1 MTIRAGKGIITIS
14 AYGST
19 EVTHINKQKFL
30 AELGRL
36 LTFMYEEDRV
46 RALDLY
52 SKIFDDVGNDTATL
66 QLLVPPT
73 RQAVNLARAYDGR
86 DRSLQN
92 YGEDV
97 PAYIEVIEDLRRQA
111 SDIAPA
117 LPKVD
122 DDQISLFEEPDVAET
137 VFDDLDDIA
146 PTRLEEG
153 RPADAVPEHF
163 DRFPDEDKSDEP
175 IPRAYPLEVPAEE
188 EKKKPERD
196 DFSDAVEAF
205 LKDYTLQDKSN
216 RDELPYP
223 ARFTDAPEEP
233 LPAREPLAPQIIDK
247 RDEDRPD
254 PPKRRSAEA
263 RPAKQEWSDAK
274 VLLNDL
280 PPLTEK
286 KANIPLLIL
295 FILIA
300 VPVSLACI
308 ALLLVPALL
317 LLGLA
322 VAAFCSGISG
332 LIAAFTSFSVF
343 FFFFLVFG
351 LSLSLS
357 AIGLLLFW
365 LFLWMLVGVIPGF
378 VRWVCRLAQSL
389 CYKEVVV

>member
-1 MTIRAGKGIITIS
+1 MTS
-14 AYGST
+14 
-19 EVTHINKQKFL
+19 
-30 AELGRL
+30 
-36 LTFMYEEDRV
+36 
-46 RALDLY
+46 
-52 SKIFDDVGNDTATL
+52 
-66 QLLVPPT
+66 
-73 RQAVNLARAYDGR
+73 
-86 DRSLQN
+86 
-92 YGEDV
+92 
-97 PAYIEVIEDLRRQA
+97 
-111 SDIAPA
+111 
-117 LPKVD
+117 
-122 DDQISLFEEPDVAET
+122 
-137 VFDDLDDIA
+137 
-146 PTRLEEG
+146 
-153 RPADAVPEHF
+153 
-163 DRFPDEDKSDEP
+163 
-175 IPRAYPLEVPAEE
+175 
-188 EKKKPERD
+188 
-196 DFSDAVEAF
+196 VEAF

-254 PPKRRSAEA
+254 PPKRRGAAPEFAEKRDESQPDLPKRRSAEA

-343 FFFFLVFG
+343 ADMLLVFG